1 MSSPSWENVEPLVAS
16 KEQERTTMVVTFQ
29 CPVSGETVEGRASLN
44 TERSLKSTVKE
55 SFLRQLV
62 WSLMRTVRRM
72 LGYRMAGS
80 VAADATRH
88 VATDATS
95 KARFSDA
102 DRQKAIVE
110 AFERVQS
117 QFRWDESDARWV
129 HASVEV
135 SDDAGATA
143 GADADAA
150 GGDDTAPA
158 EEAQGEPG

>member
-1 MSSPSWENVEPLVAS
+1 MSSPSWENVETLVAS
-16 KEQERTTMVVTFQ
+16 KEQERGTMVVMFQ
-29 CPVSGETVEGRASLN
+29 CPISGETVEGRASMK

-80 VAADATRH
+80 IASDATRH
-88 VATDATS
+88 VTTDATE
-95 KARFSDA
+95 KARYSEA

-117 QFRWDESDARWV
+117 QFRWDEGDGRWV
-129 HASVEV
+129 HV
-135 SDDAGATA
+135 SAGAGDDAGASA
-143 GADADAA
+143 AADAEAADAS
-150 GGDDTAPA
+150 P
-158 EEAQGEPG
+158 EEGEA

>member
-1 MSSPSWENVEPLVAS
+1 MSSPSWENVEALVAS
-16 KEQERTTMVVTFQ
+16 KEQERGTMVVTFQ

-80 VAADATRH
+80 IASDATRH
-88 VATDATS
+88 VATDATE
-95 KARFSDA
+95 KARFSEA

-117 QFRWDESDARWV
+117 QFRWDEGDGRWV
-129 HASVEV
+129 HVSAASGE
-135 SDDAGATA
+135 DAGAVADA
-143 GADADAA
+143 GADAEAADAS
-150 GGDDTAPA
+150 P
-158 EEAQGEPG
+158 EEGEA